1 MSDGRMR
8 IRAQVIAH
16 CRRLAA
22 QGLMPATSGNLS
34 ARVAG
39 EPGLIAVTPTA
50 TPYDLLEPDDVAL
63 VADGGE
69 VVDGRRAPTTELP
82 LHLVLYA
89 RRPEVGAVVHTH
101 SPAASV
107 MAVMGWTL
115 PPILTGL
122 AGAVGGD
129 VRVAAYARPGTHE
142 VGAAAADALA
152 DRGACL
158 LRHHGVVAIGRDLA
172 AAATAA
178 WLTENAAQVY
188 LEARAT
194 GAQVPE
200 LDADEV
206 EWLAAGWREQ
216 WEHVT
221 A

>member
-1 MSDGRMR
+1 MSDARR
-8 IRAQVIAH
+8 RTRAAVIAC
-16 CRRLAA
+16 CRRLQAE
-22 QGLMPATSGNLS
+22 GLVPATAGNVS
-34 ARVAG
+34 ARVEG

-50 TPYDLLEPDDVAL
+50 VPYDLLEPDDVAL
-63 VADGGE
+63 VTAAGE
-69 VVDGRRAPTTELP
+69 LADGRRPPTSELP
-82 LHLVLYA
+82 LHTVLYA

-107 MAVMGWTL
+107 MAVMGWAL

-129 VRVAAYARPGTHE
+129 VPVAPYARPGSHE
-142 VGAAAADALA
+142 LAAAAADALA

-158 LRHHGVVAIGRDLA
+158 LRHHGVVAIGPDLA
-172 AAATAA
+172 TAFTAA
-178 WLTENAAQVY
+178 SLTENGARVY

-200 LDADEV
+200 LEPDEV
-206 EWLAAGWREQ
+206 EWLASGWRAQ
-216 WEHVT
+216 WEPT

>member
-1 MSDGRMR
+1 MSDARSR
-8 IRAQVIAH
+8 TRASVIAC
-16 CRRLAA
+16 CRRL
-22 QGLMPATSGNLS
+22 QSEGLVPATAGNVS
-34 ARVAG
+34 ARVEG

-50 TPYDLLEPDDVAL
+50 APYDVLEPDDVAL
-63 VADGGE
+63 VTTSGE
-69 VVDGRRAPTTELP
+69 LVDGRRAPTSELP
-82 LHLVLYA
+82 LHTVLYS

-107 MAVMGWTL
+107 MAVMGWAL

-129 VRVAAYARPGTHE
+129 VPVAAYARPGTHDLA
-142 VGAAAADALA
+142 AAAADALA
-152 DRGACL
+152 ERGACL
-158 LRHHGVVAIGRDLA
+158 LRHHGVVAVGPDLGAAFA
-172 AAATAA
+172 AAS
-178 WLTENAAQVY
+178 LTENAARVY

-206 EWLAAGWREQ
+206 EWLAQGWRAAWKAE
-216 WEHVT
+216 

>member
-1 MSDGRMR
+1 MSDARMR
-8 IRAQVIAH
+8 TRAEVIAYCH
-16 CRRLAA
+16 RL
-22 QGLMPATSGNLS
+22 QSDGLVPATAGNVS
-34 ARVAG
+34 ARVPG

-50 TPYDLLEPDDVAL
+50 TPYDTLEPDDVAL
-63 VADGGE
+63 VTTAGE
-69 VVDGRRAPTTELP
+69 QVDGRRPPTTELP
-82 LHLVLYA
+82 LHTVLYA

-107 MAVMGWTL
+107 MAVMGWSL

-129 VRVAAYARPGTHE
+129 VPVAPYARPGTHE
-142 VGAAAADALA
+142 LAAAAADALA
-152 DRGACL
+152 GRGACL
-158 LRHHGVVAIGRDLA
+158 LRHHGVVAVGPDLA
-172 AAATAA
+172 SAATAA
-178 WLTENAAQVY
+178 SLTENAAQVY

-206 EWLAAGWREQ
+206 EWLAAGWRGQ
-216 WEHVT
+216 WETT